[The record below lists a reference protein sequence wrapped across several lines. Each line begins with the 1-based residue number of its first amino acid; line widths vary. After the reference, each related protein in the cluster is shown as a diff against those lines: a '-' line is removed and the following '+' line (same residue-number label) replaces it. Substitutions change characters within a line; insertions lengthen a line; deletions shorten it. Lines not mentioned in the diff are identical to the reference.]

1 MRTCG
6 HCLDWPELGLKT
18 VLWHAK
24 LRFDAT
30 KNGEVYGNTVSFSFW
45 IPGNQGFRVAE
56 TAARNMHA
64 WHFCS
69 IPPVNRHKHATTG
82 AGLQF
87 ET

>member
-1 MRTCG
+1 MRACG

-18 VLWHAK
+18 VLWRAK
-24 LRFDAT
+24 LSFDAT

-45 IPGNQGFRVAE
+45 ILGSQGFRVAE

-69 IPPVNRHKHATTG
+69 MPPVNPHKHATTG

-87 ET
+87 GT